1 MKNQKLDTISLLEKI
16 FFSQKKVI
24 VQFQRQNR
32 LMDLKEVQLIIL
44 SQCFGSIENE
54 IYFSE
59 IKSFTEALARY
70 YN

>member
-1 MKNQKLDTISLLEKI
+1 MQI

>member
-54 IYFSE
+54 IYFS
-59 IKSFTEALARY
+59 
-70 YN
+70 